1 MPKLPQLQFRLQSR
15 IGIISRGSTAFTSS
29 KLANSSKNSNKYVV
43 LATLSGS
50 EKRDAPKTSDVN
62 LQAISVDV
70 EREVSVDVEREVR
83 Y

>member
-1 MPKLPQLQFRLQSR
+1 
-15 IGIISRGSTAFTSS
+15 
-29 KLANSSKNSNKYVV
+29 V